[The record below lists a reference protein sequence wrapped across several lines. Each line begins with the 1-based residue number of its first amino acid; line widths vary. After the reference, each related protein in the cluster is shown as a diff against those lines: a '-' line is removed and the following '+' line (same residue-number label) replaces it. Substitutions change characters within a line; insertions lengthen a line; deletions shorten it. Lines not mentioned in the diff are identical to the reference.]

1 MTKIE
6 DDRAPL
12 DKALGNLK
20 NTLLVLSGSDATAA
34 GAIHEVAQA
43 KITEPWRKAF
53 WVTNLELLTEEELA
67 SEHAKLFARGGRY
80 ALIGRCKGDDGRQH
94 RVIVARGYHADLLD
108 SGGEPDVI
116 KIRRAFNNADKPR
129 SC

>member
-1 MTKIE
+1 MTKID
-6 DDRAPL
+6 DDRELL
-12 DKALGNLK
+12 DRALANLK

-34 GAIHEVAQA
+34 GAIHDVAQA
-43 KITEPWRKAF
+43 SITEPWRKTF
-53 WVTNLELLTEEELA
+53 WIANLDLLTSAELE
-67 SEHAKLFARGGRY
+67 SESAKLFARGGRY
-80 ALIGRCKGDDGRQH
+80 ALIGRCKGEDGRQH

-108 SGGEPDVI
+108 SGGEPDSV

>member
-1 MTKIE
+1 MTKID

-12 DKALGNLK
+12 DKALANLK
-20 NTLLVLSGSDATAA
+20 NTLLVLSGSEATAA
-34 GAIHEVAQA
+34 AAIHDVAEA
-43 KITEPWRKAF
+43 NITEPWRKTF
-53 WVTNLELLTEEELA
+53 WVANLDLLTEAELA

-80 ALIGRCKGDDGRQH
+80 ALIGRCKGEDGKQQRT
-94 RVIVARGYHADLLD
+94 IVARGYHADLLD
-108 SGGEPDVI
+108 SGGEPDSI

>member
-34 GAIHEVAQA
+34 GAIHDAAQES
-43 KITEPWRKAF
+43 ITESWRKTF
-53 WVTNLELLTEEELA
+53 WIANLDLLTSAELE
-67 SEHAKLFARGGRY
+67 SESAKLFARGGRY
-80 ALIGRCKGDDGRQH
+80 AFIGRCKGEDGRLH
-94 RVIVARGYHADLLD
+94 RAIVARGYHADLLD
-108 SGGEPDVI
+108 SGGKPDVI